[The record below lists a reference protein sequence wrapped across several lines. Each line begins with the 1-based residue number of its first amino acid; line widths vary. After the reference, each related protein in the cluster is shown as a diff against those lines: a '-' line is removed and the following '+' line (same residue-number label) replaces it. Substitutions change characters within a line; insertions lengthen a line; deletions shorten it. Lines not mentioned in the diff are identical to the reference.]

1 MERGLPL
8 RALLRRRAAPLSRR
22 GASATE
28 LGLDVVEPF
37 SLELEEPVAELVD
50 QQQIGETELARME
63 RRFDELE
70 RKLDLLLAAQSR
82 AGAVTRAGDRLGTSA
97 GAGLPSAVGN
107 PVRENS

>member
-70 RKLDLLLAAQSR
+70 RKLDPEQR
-82 AGAVTRAGDRLGTSA
+82 AD
-97 GAGLPSAVGN
+97 
-107 PVRENS
+107 VRERCRARYPERDLTVTASAWAARGVA